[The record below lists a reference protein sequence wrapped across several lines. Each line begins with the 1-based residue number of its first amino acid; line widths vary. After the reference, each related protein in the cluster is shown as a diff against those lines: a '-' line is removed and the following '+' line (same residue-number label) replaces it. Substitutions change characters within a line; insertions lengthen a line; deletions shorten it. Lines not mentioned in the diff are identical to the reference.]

1 MEYRTVFG
9 VSILAAAISC
19 SAAIAQTATAQQ
31 EGYKPYVLATDES
44 GLRARGAPPKNPSA
58 FTSTYVLV
66 CQGAS
71 GQAQGLPPQAAGEF
85 RFPSLSFMF
94 SAAAKLMTDD
104 LVEPG
109 KMEGKWLSDAELRK
123 LHVNVKVRGL
133 DANKKP
139 MMAPRRPSFP
149 GDRELELRSKQDTS
163 EYEENPYIA
172 VLALTPSESQF
183 RTSEATVS
191 KEMTS
196 IDIFS
201 RFMGPYGGV
210 VSGVTALF
218 KNWFRTKDSPT
229 QVAYM
234 SADDEFGWSWRDAEQ
249 FGIEGIHQCAA
260 ALRTRKEVKYLHVHL
275 DFITE
280 WRRFGA
286 WMKAYDYIIAVPQ
299 EAAAN

>member
-1 MEYRTVFG
+1 MDYRTVFG
-9 VSILAAAISC
+9 VPILAAAISC

-44 GLRARGAPPKNPSA
+44 GLRARGSPPKNPGA

-163 EYEENPYIA
+163 EYEENPYVA

-183 RTSEATVS
+183 RTSEGAVS

-249 FGIEGIHQCAA
+249 FGIEGIHQCSA
-260 ALRTRKEVKYLHVHL
+260 ALRTRKEVKYLNVHL
-275 DFITE
+275 DFITD

-286 WMKAYDYIIAVPQ
+286 WMKTYDYIIAVPQ

>member
-1 MEYRTVFG
+1 MKSKQVFG
-9 VSILAAAISC
+9 ASILAVAISC
-19 SAAIAQTATAQQ
+19 SGASAQTAAPPQDA
-31 EGYKPYVLATDES
+31 YKPYVLGTDES
-44 GLRARGAPPKNPSA
+44 GLRARGAPKNPSA

-66 CQGAS
+66 YRGAS

-85 RFPSLSFMF
+85 SFPSLNFIF

-104 LVEPG
+104 VLEPG
-109 KMEGKWLSDAELRK
+109 KVEGKWLSDAELRK
-123 LHVNVKVRGL
+123 LHVNIRVRGL

-149 GDRELELRSKQDTS
+149 GDRELDLRAKLDTS
-163 EYEENPYIA
+163 EYEDNPYVA
-172 VLALTPSESQF
+172 VLALTPADSQF
-183 RTSEATVS
+183 RTGEATVS

-196 IDIFS
+196 IDIFT
-201 RFMGPYGGV
+201 RFMGPYGGLA
-210 VSGVTALF
+210 SGVTALF

-249 FGIEGIHQCAA
+249 FGIEGIHQCSA
-260 ALRTRKEVKYLHVHL
+260 ALRARKEVKFLQVHL
-275 DFITE
+275 DFITD

-286 WMKAYDYIIAVPQ
+286 WMKTYDYIIAVPQ
-299 EAAAN
+299 ETASN

>member
-234 SADDEFGWSWRDAEQ
+234 SADDEVGWSWRDAEQ